1 MFVRTVVLRE
11 TTRQRRADLAFLEF
25 LAAGDGGSLALGT
38 ARAGRLA
45 VEANQRELLA
55 AEAGRASGQDNPWQR
70 KKATAA
76 RDRADAA
83 LFAALREPVDSAGT
97 PTYTARKSA
106 GRGGP

>member
-11 TTRQRRADLAFLEF
+11 TTRQRRAHLAFLEF
-25 LAAGDGGSLALGT
+25 MAAGDGGSLALGT
-38 ARAGRLA
+38 PRAARLA

-55 AEAGRASGQDNPWQR
+55 AEAGTASGQDNLWQR

-83 LFAALREPVDSAGT
+83 LFAAALE
-97 PTYTARKSA
+97 
-106 GRGGP
+106 GRRQ